1 MTSLP
6 PPPVRSRPKNKL
18 KTKAN
23 SFVKKAGL
31 GLAGILVVGIGYV
44 LAKALVA
51 SVPSGPPHQSAA
63 PLENIAPDVS
73 TEYAEG
79 MIEKKL
85 PIKAAV
91 SGPTMA
97 SGASSPSHKST
108 TTPENVEHDE
118 YLVRAA
124 EITQRKLP
132 LKAADGS
139 TIIKAWAASG
149 GSDGV
154 RGLHYLRKFEDR
166 DYSQLTAEDR
176 ESARKYNQ
184 GFLATNLCKNPKA
197 TDLLRRGYAYTY
209 HVVDGNGREAYVISI
224 SSEEC
229 DAVKS

>member
-44 LAKALVA
+44 LAQAVVVSL
-51 SVPSGPPHQSAA
+51 PSGSPHQSAA
-63 PLENIAPDVS
+63 PLENIASDVS
-73 TEYAEG
+73 TEHAEG

-91 SGPTMA
+91 SSPTMA
-97 SGASSPSHKST
+97 SGASNPSHKST
-108 TTPENVEHDE
+108 ITPENVEHDE

-139 TIIKAWAASG
+139 TIIKAWAVSG

-224 SSEEC
+224 SSDEC

>member
-23 SFVKKAGL
+23 SFVKKARL

-44 LAKALVA
+44 LAKAVVA
-51 SVPSGPPHQSAA
+51 NLPSGPPHQSASQV
-63 PLENIAPDVS
+63 ESRAPDVS
-73 TEYAEG
+73 IKHAEAT
-79 MIEKKL
+79 IEKKL

-91 SGPTMA
+91 SSPTMA
-97 SGASSPSHKST
+97 SGASNPSHKST
-108 TTPENVEHDE
+108 TAPENVEHNE

-124 EITQRKLP
+124 EMTQRKLP

-139 TIIKAWAASG
+139 TIIKAWAVSG

-184 GFLATNLCKNPKA
+184 GFLASNLCKNPKA

-229 DAVKS
+229 DPGKS

>member
-1 MTSLP
+1 MTTLP

-18 KTKAN
+18 KAKAN
-23 SFVKKAGL
+23 TFVKNAGL
-31 GLAGILVVGIGYV
+31 GLAGILAIGICYV
-44 LAKALVA
+44 LAQTVVA
-51 SVPSGPPHQSAA
+51 SVPTGPSHQSTNAA
-63 PLENIAPDVS
+63 ENLAPNDSLERTAR
-73 TEYAEG
+73 
-79 MIEKKL
+79 MIQKKL
-85 PIKAAV
+85 PLQAAD
-91 SGPTMA
+91 SSSSMA
-97 SGASSPSHKST
+97 SGASNPSHKST
-108 TTPENVEHDE
+108 AAPENAAHDE

-139 TIIKAWAASG
+139 TIIRAWAVSGASEG
-149 GSDGV
+149 A
-154 RGLHYLRKFEDR
+154 RGLHYLRRFEDR